1 MAKSSAL
8 IQQYAR
14 MGAQTR
20 LAELRAE
27 IAQIERA
34 FPDLGPRR
42 GPRRRPA
49 AAPSATANTDNGQT
63 VNPDQP
69 VARKRKRRGMSAAQR
84 KAVGER
90 MRRYW
95 AARRKAEAKKT

>member
-8 IQQYAR
+8 LERYAR

-27 IAQIERA
+27 IAEIERV
-34 FPDLGPRR
+34 FPDLAAPRR
-42 GPRRRPA
+42 TVSVG
-49 AAPSATANTDNGQT
+49 APANTADGET
-63 VNPDQP
+63 VAPDQP
-69 VARKRKRRGMSAAQR
+69 VARKQRRRKPMTAAQR

-90 MRRYW
+90 MKKYW
-95 AARRKAEAKKT
+95 AARRDTQSTKKR